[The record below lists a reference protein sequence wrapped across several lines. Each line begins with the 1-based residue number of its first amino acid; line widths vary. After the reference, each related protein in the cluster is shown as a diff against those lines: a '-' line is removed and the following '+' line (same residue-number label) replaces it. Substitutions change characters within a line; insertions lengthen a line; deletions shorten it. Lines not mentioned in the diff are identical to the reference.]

1 MGTNSGHYD
10 MAPMDL
16 LATQRT
22 AEKNR
27 IRQERMAQSE
37 CLYCGTV
44 GHFLRECPEHATSRN
59 HRLTMAASVNTNA
72 EPDAA
77 VPNEQSEN

>member
-1 MGTNSGHYD
+1 
-10 MAPMDL
+10 MDL

-27 IRQERMAQSE
+27 IRQERMAQGE
-37 CLYCGTV
+37 CLYYGTV
-44 GHFLRECPEHATSRN
+44 GHFLRKCPKRAASRN
-59 HRLTMAASVNTNA
+59 RHLAIAVTVNTTA
-72 EPDAA
+72 ESDTA